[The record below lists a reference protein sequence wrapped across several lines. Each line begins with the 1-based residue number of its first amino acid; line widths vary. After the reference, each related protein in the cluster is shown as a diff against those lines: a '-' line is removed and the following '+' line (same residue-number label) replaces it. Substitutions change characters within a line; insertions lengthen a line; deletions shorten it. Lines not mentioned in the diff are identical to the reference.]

1 MVIIG
6 LTGGIATGKN
16 LISEYLKKRK
26 INIFDADKEVHKL
39 LANTS
44 TDIYSRITTLFPECI
59 SEGKISREILGRI
72 VFSNPQKLKQLE
84 DIIYPDLT
92 KKLDAFI
99 IENRDANKKII
110 VINAPTLY
118 KAQWDKKCNYVIFLY
133 ADTEITKERYLER
146 DNKEIERFENIQKNQ
161 MPIEQGKKRADF
173 SINTTKSQPI
183 IIKEIDTIITSALK
197 NEK

>member
-6 LTGGIATGKN
+6 LAGGIATGKN
-16 LISEYLKKRK
+16 FIAEYFKKRN
-26 INIFDADKEVHKL
+26 INIFDADEEVHKL

-44 TDIYSRITTLFPECI
+44 SNVYSRTSALFPECI
-59 SEGKISREILGRI
+59 SEGKISREILGRV
-72 VFSNPQKLKQLE
+72 VFSNPQKLQQLE
-84 DIIYPDLT
+84 NIIYPELT

-99 IENRDANKKII
+99 TNNKDSHKKII

-118 KAQWDKKCNYVIFLY
+118 KAQWDKKCDYVIFLY
-133 ADTEITKERYLER
+133 ADTETAKERYFER
-146 DNKEIERFENIQKNQ
+146 GDKEIERFENIQKNQ
-161 MPIEQGKKRADF
+161 ISTEQGKKRADF

-183 IIKEIDTIITSALK
+183 IIQKIGEIINKISK